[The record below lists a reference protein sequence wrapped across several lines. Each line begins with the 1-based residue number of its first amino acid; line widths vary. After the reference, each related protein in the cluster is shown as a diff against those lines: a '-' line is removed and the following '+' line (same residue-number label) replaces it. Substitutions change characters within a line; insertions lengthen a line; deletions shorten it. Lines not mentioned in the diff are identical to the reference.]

1 MYVQGAPI
9 KGIPLGKL
17 DIYTIVAD
25 FKKLNLVFTKED
37 SGHICSKFRYNIWFD
52 LEITTVWT

>member
-37 SGHICSKFRYNIWFD
+37 
-52 LEITTVWT
+52 